1 MMAHNPDNL
10 HPVMHASE
18 DETGVTREARQRQLA
33 RLDELQGQLAQLPTD
48 SPEAEAARREA
59 VRVLN
64 GLYEECK
71 GSMCSC
77 MISNW
82 YHRTSSKLGAP
93 LSWEPM

>member
-18 DETGVTREARQRQLA
+18 TETGETREARARQLDK
-33 RLDELQGQLAQLPTD
+33 LDDLQIQLGQLPAY
-48 SPEAEAARREA
+48 SPEAQRVRREA
-59 VRVLN
+59 IRVLN

-71 GSMCSC
+71 TSHCSC

-82 YHRTSSKLGAP
+82 YYRTSAELGAP
-93 LSWEPM
+93 LSWTPM

>member
-1 MMAHNPDNL
+1 MPHNPDNL
-10 HPVMHASE
+10 HPVLHASE
-18 DETGVTREARQRQLA
+18 GETGETREARARQLA
-33 RLDELQGQLAQLPTD
+33 RLYVLQTQLGQLPAD
-48 SPEAEAARREA
+48 SPEAEVARREA
-59 VRVLN
+59 IRVLN

-82 YHRTSSKLGAP
+82 YHRTSAELGAP